1 MLATDV
7 IAIENVFGVFL
18 FSQLWWKY
26 YICSSH
32 SPQWTY
38 VLCIKSTSTSKKSSR
53 DTLLGGLL
61 YYTHISEFCFQARFL
76 ALKLSFLNIVFY
88 YVIYKSFWEMRPY
101 NHIFFSAKYPSLF
114 TLEYPIGASL
124 NIFVSIK
131 YRKQSNKNLS
141 VIYTNI

>member
-1 MLATDV
+1 M
-7 IAIENVFGVFL
+7 
-18 FSQLWWKY
+18 
-26 YICSSH
+26 
-32 SPQWTY
+32 
-38 VLCIKSTSTSKKSSR
+38 
-53 DTLLGGLL
+53 